1 MTGEGIPR
9 VQVLIEDN
17 GKGISA
23 DHLEKVFDPFFTT
36 KKVGDG
42 AGLGLSVA
50 REIIE
55 EHHGKIKLCSTEG
68 VGTRVFV
75 TLPQAVRSQGVS

>member
-1 MTGEGIPR
+1 MQSTLKKCLIPFS
-9 VQVLIEDN
+9 QL
-17 GKGISA
+17 
-23 DHLEKVFDPFFTT
+23 
-36 KKVGDG
+36 KVGDG

-75 TLPQAVRSQGVS
+75 TLPQAVRAQGAF

>member
-1 MTGEGIPR
+1 MQST
-9 VQVLIEDN
+9 L
-17 GKGISA
+17 KKCLS
-23 DHLEKVFDPFFTT
+23 HFFTT

-55 EHHGKIKLCSTEG
+55 EHHGKIKICSTEG
-68 VGTRVFV
+68 VGTKVFV
-75 TLPQAVRSQGVS
+75 TLPQAVRAQGAF